1 MSRNLNNLH
10 ALPEAPAGAELVAA
24 GELDSAEELNTYPP
38 ASAPMPVARRLLT
51 EVFAKGGHY
60 TLTFWRQRWWQ
71 YTGTHYREVDELTVE
86 RPMWKRLE
94 EVTVVDT
101 NGNHKAWTPTKAKV
115 ASVLHPMKVETHMPT
130 EMEAPMWRD
139 NPHKGVH
146 LVPMN
151 NGLLDLNS
159 RQLQAHTSNYFTTW
173 ALGFDYQEQA
183 QCPHWEKFV
192 GEVFEHDPN
201 AALLLQEYMGYLVS
215 GRTNM
220 HKALMIVGVGRA
232 GKGTIQ
238 RVLTALMGQAN
249 VAAPSLN
256 SLNEDFGAE
265 SLIGKPL
272 AILADARDGSSRFG
286 GNRAVERILN
296 IVGEDTLSINRKGEK
311 YWVGRLPTRIVL
323 MSNENPR
330 FTDASGAIANR
341 FVGFRL
347 VRSFEGVE
355 DRHLDSKLK
364 AELPGIFLW
373 CLEGLERLR
382 RQGRFT
388 VPETQAE
395 LLTDIKAAAAPV
407 TTFVSDTFEVTGQR
421 EDWLPL
427 TDVFA
432 RYRTWCDAN
441 GHHPTT
447 STELG
452 NRIKAANIPGVTLA
466 HTLPP
471 GALKKNRYVMG
482 VKLNSFF

>member
-1 MSRNLNNLH
+1 MARNLNELH
-10 ALPEAPAGAELVAA
+10 ALPDQPPAAGLLAA
-24 GELDSAEELNTYPP
+24 GELDTTEDYNTYPP
-38 ASAPMPVARRLLT
+38 HTSPMPVARRALAD
-51 EVFAKGGHY
+51 VYSQGGHC
-60 TLTFWRQRWWQ
+60 TLIYWRNTWWL

-86 RPMWKRLE
+86 RPIWHRLE
-94 EVTVVDT
+94 EVTVLDS
-101 NGNHKAWTPTKAKV
+101 NGNHKAWAPTKAKV
-115 ASVLHPMKVETHMPT
+115 ANVLHPMKVETHMPT
-130 EMEAPMWRD
+130 EVEAPMWRD
-139 NPHKGVH
+139 NPHKEAH

-151 NGLLDLNS
+151 NGLLDLS
-159 RQLQAHTSNYFTTW
+159 ARQLQAHTPNYFTTW
-173 ALGFDYQEQA
+173 ALDFDYQEQA
-183 QCPHWEKFV
+183 QCPHWEKFL

-201 AALLLQEYMGYLVS
+201 GALLLQEYMGYLVS

-238 RVLTALMGQAN
+238 RVLTSLMGHAN
-249 VAAPSLN
+249 VAAPTLN

-330 FTDASGAIANR
+330 FTDASGAIVNR

-347 VRSFEGVE
+347 VRSFEGKE
-355 DRHLDSKLK
+355 DRHLDSKLE

-452 NRIKAANIPGVTLA
+452 NRIKAANIPGVMLA